1 MHFNFILTH
10 FNFILITFYFFD
22 FLLIYSLTLKMTTSY
37 YSIDIE
43 MTSDNDSCDPSEQ
56 SEYNWI
62 CFEES
67 KNPKIVDD
75 KKIYKKVR
83 SALKKFKI
91 DDDISIIWDYFQ
103 KLYYNTQ
110 DNDWETLCIA
120 FEDLTGY
127 RLFEVFDSSSE
138 SEFDWDCETSESEY

>member
-1 MHFNFILTH
+1 M
-10 FNFILITFYFFD
+10 
-22 FLLIYSLTLKMTTSY
+22 SKLTLKMTTSC

-138 SEFDWDCETSESEY
+138 SEFDWDCETSESEYY

>member
-1 MHFNFILTH
+1 
-10 FNFILITFYFFD
+10 
-22 FLLIYSLTLKMTTSY
+22 MTTSY